1 MGMAAVAG
9 GARCPCMDSAV
20 GADFRTMGS
29 VAKEACRISA
39 SVACGTCIV
48 VTFCLSISNGTMCCA
63 FACAA
68 GAVVDVMHGRRDLL
82 QPQSR

>member
-48 VTFCLSISNGTMCCA
+48 VPFCLSISNG
-63 FACAA
+63 AC
-68 GAVVDVMHGRRDLL
+68 VVLL
-82 QPQSR
+82 RVLLVLWLM